1 MRSRMASAAAWA
13 AALTLAVP
21 VAAQAAGRNDGSPN
35 DPRAKA
41 FVKAVSVD
49 RVTRHQRKLQEI
61 ADANGG
67 TRVVTGPGYTA
78 SVDYVVKTL
87 QKAGYKPKVTPF
99 NFPFWKETQPA
110 VMRQTAPQQKTYRYG
125 TEADDGSPDVDFI
138 TLSYSPTKSV
148 TGASVVPTNDIT
160 IPPAG
165 PGTSTSGCEASD
177 YPAAVKGA
185 IALIQ
190 RGTCAFVDKAAAAQ
204 AAGAAGAIIF
214 NDGANADRQ
223 NPVFVADQ
231 VDLDIPVVISSFA
244 VGKELYDAYQ
254 AGQAPT
260 LDLATY
266 GTLQDRYFD
275 QVLAETKKGD
285 PDHVAVVGAHL
296 DSVEAGPGINDD
308 GSGTATLLTMA
319 QQLAK
324 HHTKLAQKIRFGW
337 WGGEEEGLIG
347 SSYYAKTLPQEEA
360 DKIDVMLD
368 FDMLAS
374 PNYVR
379 FVYDGDGS
387 TGDNPAGPAGS
398 GTVESVFHEWFASH
412 RQADDVV
419 PFDGRSDYVGF
430 TERGIPA
437 GGVFAGAEGVKTP
450 AQERVFGGAA
460 GSWYDPCYH
469 QACDDITT
477 VLTGVPPLEAE
488 GLAAEMDAPTDAD
501 KATAAQKMRGGA
513 RKSQIELGAAAAYA
527 TWYFGAVD
535 DPFRTG
541 ASSAKIAKA
550 KASKAAVRRAR
561 THHDRFRG
569 PVRLGR

>member
-13 AALTLAVP
+13 AALSLAVP
-21 VAAQAAGRNDGSPN
+21 VAAQAASRNDGSPR
-35 DPRAKA
+35 DPRAQA

-49 RVTRHQRKLQEI
+49 RVTKHQRKLQEI
-61 ADANGG
+61 ADANDG
-67 TRVVTGPGYTA
+67 TRVVTGTGYTA

-87 QKAGYKPKVTPF
+87 RKAGYTPKVTPF
-99 NFPFWKETQPA
+99 NFPFWEETQPA

-138 TLSYSPTKSV
+138 TMTYSPTTSV
-148 TGASVVPTNDIT
+148 SAPVVPTTDIT

-165 PGTSTSGCEASD
+165 PGTSTSGCEAAD

-223 NPVFVADQ
+223 NPIFVSDQ
-231 VDLDIPVVISSFA
+231 VDLDIPVVVSSFA

-254 AGQAPT
+254 AGQAPAV
-260 LDLATY
+260 DLATY
-266 GTLQDRYFD
+266 GTLRDRYFD

-324 HHTKLAQKIRFGW
+324 SNTKLAQKIRFGW
-337 WGGEEEGLIG
+337 WGAEEEGLVG
-347 SSYYAKTLPQEEA
+347 SSYYASTLPQSEA

-374 PNYVR
+374 ANYVR

-398 GTVESVFHEWFASH
+398 GTVESVFHEWFAAQ

-430 TERGIPA
+430 TDRGIPA

-488 GLAAEMDAPTDAD
+488 GLESAADAL
-501 KATAAQKMRGGA
+501 QMRGGA

-527 TWYFGAVD
+527 TWYFGAVK
-535 DPFRTG
+535 DPFGTG

-550 KASKAAVRRAR
+550 TASKAARTRAKH
-561 THHDRFRG
+561 HHDRYRG
-569 PVRLGR
+569 PIRIGR

>member
-13 AALTLAVP
+13 AALSLAVP
-21 VAAQAAGRNDGSPN
+21 VAAQAAGRNDGGPR
-35 DPRAKA
+35 DPRAQA
-41 FVKAVSVD
+41 FVKAVRRPRAPPAQAAGD
-49 RVTRHQRKLQEI
+49 RRRQRRHPRGHRHGLHGVGGLRRQDAAEGRLQAEGHAVQLPVLGGDAAGGHAPRPAAAEDLPLRHRGRRRQPRRRLHHDGLL
-61 ADANGG
+61 AD
-67 TRVVTGPGYTA
+67 
-78 SVDYVVKTL
+78 
-87 QKAGYKPKVTPF
+87 
-99 NFPFWKETQPA
+99 
-110 VMRQTAPQQKTYRYG
+110 
-125 TEADDGSPDVDFI
+125 
-138 TLSYSPTKSV
+138 KSV
-148 TGASVVPTNDIT
+148 TGAKVVPTTDVT

-223 NPVFVADQ
+223 NPVFISDA
-231 VDLDIPVVISSFA
+231 VDLDIPVVVSSFA

-254 AGQAPT
+254 AGRRRRSTSP
-260 LDLATY
+260 TY
-266 GTLQDRYFD
+266 GVLRDRYFD
-275 QVLAETKKGD
+275 QVLAETQKGD

-319 QQLAK
+319 QQIAK
-324 HHTKLAQKIRFGW
+324 SNTKLAQKIRFGW

-347 SSYYAKTLPQEEA
+347 STYYAKSLPQSEA

-387 TGDNPAGPAGS
+387 TGDNPAGPPGS
-398 GTVESVFHEWFASH
+398 GTVESVFHEWFAAQ
-412 RQADDVV
+412 RQADDVAV
-419 PFDGRSDYVGF
+419 RRPLGLRRLHRPRHPRRRRVRRR
-430 TERGIPA
+430 RGHQDA
-437 GGVFAGAEGVKTP
+437 

-477 VLTGVPPLEAE
+477 VLTGVPPLEAG
-488 GLAAEMDAPTDAD
+488 GLESAE
-501 KATAAQKMRGGA
+501 AAQKMRGGS

-527 TWYFGAVD
+527 TWYFGAVK
-535 DPFRTG
+535 DPFGTG

-550 KASKAAVRRAR
+550 HASKAARTRAKR
-561 THHDRFRG
+561 QHDRYRG
-569 PVRLGR
+569 PIRIRR